1 VFIASAVHAPGGL
14 SAETLAELFAHRPF
28 APTAAMPALAW

>member
-1 VFIASAVHAPGGL
+1 VFIASAVHVPGGL

-28 APTAAMPALAW
+28 APVASMSALAW